1 VKPPVEK
8 GLMER
13 VFDEMERCTPATGY
27 NLVGVDRFEMPG
39 ECAYVIGHHTTI
51 EEAQAALAH
60 RGGQDPDEDPH
71 IYPAPPTGPRRG
83 ELSSPRRRPAAKRKS
98 R

>member
-1 VKPPVEK
+1 
-8 GLMER
+8 MER

-60 RGGQDPDEDPH
+60 RRGQDPDEDLH
-71 IYPAPPTGPRRG
+71 IYAPTPVAPRRG
-83 ELSSPRRRPAAKRKS
+83 ELSTPRRRPAAKRKS